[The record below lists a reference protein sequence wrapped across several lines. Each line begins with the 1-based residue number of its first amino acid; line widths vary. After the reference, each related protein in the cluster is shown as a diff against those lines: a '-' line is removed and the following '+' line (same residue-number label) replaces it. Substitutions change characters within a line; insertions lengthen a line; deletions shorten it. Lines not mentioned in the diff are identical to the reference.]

1 MQVIRN
7 DEDWAEI
14 EATEGEA
21 EIHFNLE
28 MPIHHCSYQDLPA
41 ELKAEADESD
51 VYVRGPV
58 YVGNEAMLDR
68 HKELVDGQAIIDS
81 WPSYEK
87 NPVILFNHR
96 KDYGTIGKMLEV
108 KMGDWPGIDFPV
120 PIGYAMIDG
129 GEEKIAR
136 KIRKG
141 LLRAFSIGFI
151 AKAGVKEC
159 PGDDKENCYIIFTE
173 IDWIETSVVDIP
185 ASPGAW
191 FNVSK
196 ALVTK
201 SWRVEKEEIETDVFT
216 TLEEAE
222 ARAAELGCEG
232 IHTHELDNGDTV
244 FMPCS
249 SHDDYTA
256 ITGEELETPEAAGY
270 EDDKK
275 TADPEPKGDIEE
287 QLTELGRGFAAS
299 VMELWGNSNK
309 NEEKEETACDCQ
321 GTCSTKEAGEETTA
335 LNSPVDKSDDIPN
348 REASKMTAE
357 EITEETP
364 TETEAVSPT
373 HELEAPSLPKP
384 VEVLVSVV
392 EELGSIKTALA
403 TLESKFALSESIDEL
418 NATIEAKDAE
428 IAELKAAEIE
438 ATKQAEFD
446 AAVEAKIAEMGL
458 TAPSE
463 TPTPAPERKSAPV
476 EETKA
481 APTVVDLDPH
491 IKTSPG
497 VHGLQGWLEYQ
508 LAARGRQA

>member
-1 MQVIRN
+1 MQVIRS
-7 DEDWAEI
+7 DEDWANI

-21 EIHFNLE
+21 EIHFNLQ
-28 MPIHHCSYQDLPA
+28 MPIHHCGYEDLPA
-41 ELKAEADESD
+41 ELKAEASEED

-58 YVGNEAMLDR
+58 YVGSESMLDR
-68 HKELVDGQAIIDS
+68 HKELVDGEAIIRS

-87 NPVILFNHR
+87 NPVILYNHR

-108 KMGDWPGIDFPV
+108 KMGEWPGIDFPV
-120 PIGYAMIDG
+120 PIGYAMVDG
-129 GEEKIAR
+129 DEQKIAR

-173 IDWIETSVVDIP
+173 IDWIETSIVDIP
-185 ASPGAW
+185 ASPEAL

-201 SWRVEKEEIETDVFT
+201 SWRTETKEEIETDVFT
-216 TLEEAE
+216 TLAEAE
-222 ARAAELGCEG
+222 ARAAEFGCEG
-232 IHTHELDNGDTV
+232 THTHSLENGDTV
-244 FMPCS
+244 YMPCS

-275 TADPEPKGDIEE
+275 TADPLGMEE
-287 QLTELGRGFAAS
+287 QLSELGRGFAAS
-299 VMELWGNSNK
+299 VMELWSNSNK

-321 GTCSTKEAGEETTA
+321 GTCSTKEAGEETGA

-348 REASKMTAE
+348 REASIMTAE
-357 EITEETP
+357 EMTEETTTAKEAAAP
-364 TETEAVSPT
+364 TPEI
-373 HELEAPSLPKP
+373 EAPSLPKP

-392 EELGSIKTALA
+392 EELGSIKSALA

-438 ATKQAEFD
+438 AQKQAEFD

-458 TAPSE
+458 EAP
-463 TPTPAPERKSAPV
+463 TTQTPERKSAPV
-476 EETKA
+476 EHIKEVKQDSTS
-481 APTVVDLDPH
+481 LDPALE
-491 IKTSPG
+491 ISPG
-497 VHGLQGWLEYQ
+497 VNGLQGWLEYQ